1 MVADRWHPFC
11 SFARLCG
18 RFATISRDR
27 FAQPELLRVL
37 RYFAGHWTNLVAA
50 GQLVAVCGV
59 LLGSL
64 TYQFVLGEL
73 PCPLCVIQRMAF
85 LLACVGPI
93 GILLRAAEGRSDGGF
108 LARGFGMTIL
118 ASLVGAAA
126 SIRQILLHIVPPDP
140 GYGPPVLGLHLYSW
154 ALVVFGCLIASSAI
168 GLIALQDYP
177 DAPPRVPA
185 YLLCGLVVAIGIT
198 IALATFFMQGFN
210 PLLPPDP
217 ARYELLHTFER

>member
-1 MVADRWHPFC
+1 MQAFF
-11 SFARLCG
+11 S
-18 RFATISRDR
+18 S
-27 FAQPELLRVL
+27 
-37 RYFAGHWTNLVAA
+37 HWTSLVAA

-59 LLGSL
+59 LGGSL

-93 GILLRAAEGRSDGGF
+93 GILLRSVEGRSDRAGQ
-108 LARGFGMTIL
+108 ARGFAMTIL

-154 ALVVFGCLIASSAI
+154 ALLVFVCLIASSAI
-168 GLIALQDYP
+168 GLLGLQDWP
-177 DAPPRVPA
+177 EVPPRGPIYA
-185 YLLCGLVVAIGIT
+185 LCGLTVGIGVTVAV
-198 IALATFFMQGFN
+198 ATFVMQGFHVE
-210 PLLPPDP
+210 LPGDP
-217 ARYELLHTFER
+217 ERYELLHIFER